1 MTPLPAWAKDLVC
14 ETGCPLCRQPVVS
27 LLGDIL
33 QAQPV
38 RCVCGHHFALAI
50 PPGMPEIA
58 ALLVTMESAEGYGSS
73 NRRVRGRMA
82 RAS

>member
-1 MTPLPAWAKDLVC
+1 MTPLPAWANDLVC
-14 ETGCPLCRQPVVS
+14 ETCCPLCRQPVVS

-38 RCVCGHHFALAI
+38 RCVCGHYFALAI

-58 ALLVTMESAEGYGSS
+58 ALLITMESTVGYGRF
-73 NRRVRGRMA
+73 NRRERGRMA
-82 RAS
+82 RMS